1 MQREYVN
8 FLFDYSYWTRDR
20 VLAGVAQLSPEQM
33 LVPADLSY
41 GGLLGVLT
49 HILNAEYLW
58 RTRCQQRVSPS
69 SVPHE
74 TAVESLE
81 KLKRQWQ
88 LLVQLVTHGIHH
100 RAELAAHL
108 ATLGKTGG
116 TIDFVIFAREIER

>member
-41 GGLLGVLT
+41 GSLLGVLT

-58 RTRCQQRVSPS
+58 RTRCQ
-69 SVPHE
+69 
-74 TAVESLE
+74 
-81 KLKRQWQ
+81 
-88 LLVQLVTHGIHH
+88 
-100 RAELAAHL
+100 
-108 ATLGKTGG
+108 
-116 TIDFVIFAREIER
+116 